1 MDAQEFPPEPAQ
13 EIHHLLLSK
22 FASSQDWKDSLHAI
36 DSQSTGV
43 AYPELQLLIPDY
55 STWWSHMVLHKPRTE
70 LTTYRLQPSTSPPS
84 LSVTGIYIPIT
95 WASDQS
101 PTELFLPHLTY
112 PSPFISLSKLLF
124 LKLARMAGDH
134 ANYSKNISQ
143 IIPIPKRYYPPYW
156 ESNVSWIHSL
166 F

>member
-1 MDAQEFPPEPAQ
+1 MPRNS
-13 EIHHLLLSK
+13 HLSLPRKSTTCSW
-22 FASSQDWKDSLHAI
+22 ASSPPPKIGKIPSMPLTPNPQVWPILSFSSL
-36 DSQSTGV
+36 
-43 AYPELQLLIPDY
+43 Y
-55 STWWSHMVLHKPRTE
+55 
-70 LTTYRLQPSTSPPS
+70 LTTPRGDPIWSFTNPEQNSPPTAYNPA
-84 LSVTGIYIPIT
+84 LPHLPSVTGIYIPIT